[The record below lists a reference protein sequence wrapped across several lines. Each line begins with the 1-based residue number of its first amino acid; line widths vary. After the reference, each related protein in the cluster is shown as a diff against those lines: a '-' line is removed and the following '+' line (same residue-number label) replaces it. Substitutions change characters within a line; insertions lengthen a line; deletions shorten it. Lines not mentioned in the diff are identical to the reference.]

1 MELGKREIRYTSH
14 DGLDLYAADYGASDA
29 RLTALCMHGLT
40 RNHKDFEPMIA
51 ALGRGDVRFISV
63 DVRGRGQSAYD
74 PKPENYSPVTYVQ
87 DMATLLDLLGLPR
100 VVLIGTSMGGLMSM
114 LMMRSMSARI
124 AGVVMN
130 DVGPSLEKAGLARI
144 GGYVGAIEP
153 LESWEAA
160 AAATEQVQA
169 PAFPGKDAD
178 FWMAFARRTFREL
191 PDGRVILDYDPA
203 ISASLGKVKVG
214 AVTRFLTW
222 RVYNAM
228 KAAPLLIVRGETSD
242 IFSGKTAARMIRRH
256 PDASEAVVPNVGH
269 APILD
274 EPDAVQAIGGFL
286 DRLVTA

>member
-51 ALGRGDVRFISV
+51 ALGRRDVRFISV

-74 PKPENYSPVTYVQ
+74 PKPENYSPVTYAQ
-87 DMATLLDLLGLPR
+87 DMATLLDLLGLAR
-100 VVLIGTSMGGLMSM
+100 VALIGTSMGGLMSM
-114 LMMRSMSARI
+114 LMMRTMSARI

-144 GGYVGAIEP
+144 GGYVGVIEP
-153 LESWEAA
+153 MESWQAA
-160 AAATEQVQA
+160 ATATEQVQA
-169 PAFPGKDAD
+169 AAFPGKDTA
-178 FWMAFARRTFREL
+178 FWMDFARRTFREL
-191 PDGRVILDYDPA
+191 PDGRVVLDYDPA

-214 AVTRFLTW
+214 AVTRFMTW

-228 KAAPLLIVRGETSD
+228 KAAPLLIVRGDKSD
-242 IFSGKTAARMIRRH
+242 LFSAKTAARMVRRH

-269 APILD
+269 APILN
-274 EPDAVQAIGGFL
+274 EPEATQAIGEFL
-286 DRLVTA
+286 DRLVAA